1 MSRAPLICVYE
12 ERLIVRN
19 AASTQPNA
27 LTIWMALDPID
38 IGNGLLHYVPG
49 SHLEGVRPH
58 VSSHVLGFSQSLK
71 DWDGTSEQQREVP
84 AALSLSP
91 GDVIVHHCNAIHRAE
106 PNNSS
111 EPSRP
116 RRAIAAVYHGA
127 SAVQDKEAL
136 REYIEDHDRQVAA
149 RGGGKE
155 VMLAARMRERGT
167 EREGQGTAT
176 RNKPKL

>member
-1 MSRAPLICVYE
+1 
-12 ERLIVRN
+12 
-19 AASTQPNA
+19 
-27 LTIWMALDPID
+27 MALDPID
-38 IGNGLLHYVPG
+38 RSNGLLHYVPG

-71 DWDGTSEQQREVP
+71 DWDGASEQQREVP

-111 EPSRP
+111 EPPRP

-136 REYIEDHDRQVAA
+136 REYIEDHDRQVAV
-149 RGGGKE
+149 RGGSKE
-155 VMLAARMRERGT
+155 VMLAARMRETETET
-167 EREGQGTAT
+167 ERGGQGTAT
-176 RNKPKL
+176 RSQPKL